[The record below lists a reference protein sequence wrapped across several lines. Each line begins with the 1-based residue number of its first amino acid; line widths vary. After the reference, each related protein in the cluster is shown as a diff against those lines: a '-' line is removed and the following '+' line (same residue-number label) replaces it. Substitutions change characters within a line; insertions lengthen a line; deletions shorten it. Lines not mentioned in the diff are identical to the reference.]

1 MLLRL
6 QKVRNSNI
14 WQWIQGM
21 VVSFAICIAF
31 GLTTSNVLYLLV
43 GGLYLAVNRQRVSLE
58 KKENLVNII
67 LSTLFS
73 IFVVLG
79 NIENVLDVDFLLAW
93 PVTVIICFWG
103 FYLCF
108 ELLLSYFLYCLRNAS
123 VVNEDVEYSKKRA
136 WVGFGVSLL
145 ALLIVWGIGF
155 AFSYPGNTTRDSNT
169 MLSMALGKMNLKA
182 AIPTVYVLILNAL
195 WNFGFSLFGTP
206 NAAFAVCS
214 GAHVIFVALIVAYLI
229 SRLYAYNVKRHIC
242 VIIWAFYAFVPYN
255 VQLAHTVWKDI
266 PFSACVFL
274 FMILIWEDFF
284 DRQQK
289 FDLRELCR
297 LFGII
302 IAGIGMCLM
311 RNNGYFAY
319 LLFLP
324 FAVYMF
330 YKNNKKVLVSLGIIF
345 VLIKVIQ
352 GPVNDEIMTRHKIW
366 VNELKAEEEG
376 IELSQ
381 DKAVKKVK
389 NATSSYNASGIYI
402 ITVQQLGRV
411 AVDRFDLSAEDYL
424 RLNNVIDVERMREEY
439 DPYCRDSAGY
449 LINYKLPVKEYIKEW
464 IYFGVKYP
472 IQYMLAWKDQT
483 FGYWYPDIQYWVY
496 TDQIKE
502 NELGLYKDSILS
514 DDQRYE
520 LMLTEE
526 MYKEIPIYGMVWSIG
541 FVVWMTLFFAG
552 VTYIR
557 KGLKAVMLYVPVL
570 GVWATLL
577 VATPVYAEFRYIYAM
592 FLCLPLSVMLPFISE
607 KKC

>member
-1 MLLRL
+1 MLSKL
-6 QKVRNSNI
+6 QRARESNI
-14 WQWIQGM
+14 WYWIQGI
-21 VVSFAICIAF
+21 VVSFAICIVF

-43 GGLYLAVNRQRVSLE
+43 GGLYLAVSRQRVSIE
-58 KKENLVNII
+58 KREKVVNVII
-67 LSTLFS
+67 SSLFS
-73 IFVVLG
+73 IFMVFG
-79 NIENVLDVDFLLAW
+79 NIENVLNVDFLVAW
-93 PVTVIICFWG
+93 PVTVVICFWG
-103 FYLCF
+103 FYLSF
-108 ELLLSYFLYCLRNAS
+108 ELVIGYFLYCLRTAS
-123 VVNEDVEYSKKRA
+123 VVNTDSAYSKKSALR
-136 WVGFGVSLL
+136 GFLVSFV
-145 ALLIVWGIGF
+145 ALLVVWGVGF
-155 AFSYPGNTTRDSNT
+155 AFSYPGNTTTDSNT

-182 AIPTVYVLILNAL
+182 AIPTVYVQILNVL

-214 GAHVIFVALIVAYLI
+214 GTHVIFVGLIVAYLI
-229 SRLYAYNVKRHIC
+229 SRLYAHNVKKYIC
-242 VIIWAFYAFVPYN
+242 AVIWAFYAFVPYN
-255 VQLAHTVWKDI
+255 VQLTHTVWKDI

-274 FMILIWEDFF
+274 FMILIWEQYLDKE
-284 DRQQK
+284 QK
-289 FDLRELCR
+289 SHLKEGFQLL
-297 LFGII
+297 LLIV
-302 IAGIGMCLM
+302 AGSGMCLM

-324 FAVYMF
+324 FGVYLF
-330 YKNNKKVLVSLGIIF
+330 YRNNKKVLVALGLIF
-345 VLIKVIQ
+345 VIIKVVQ
-352 GPVNDEIMTRHKIW
+352 GPINDEIMTKHRVW
-366 VNELKAEEEG
+366 VAELKAAEEG
-376 IELSQ
+376 AVLSE
-381 DKAVKKVK
+381 DTVVKKVK

-411 AVDRFDLSAEDYL
+411 AVDRFDLSTEDYL

-439 DPYCRDSAGY
+439 NPYCRDSAGY
-449 LINYKLPVKEYIKEW
+449 LINYKLPVKEYIEEW

-472 IQYMLAWKDQT
+472 IQYLLAWKDQT

-496 TDQIKE
+496 TDQIKD

-526 MYKEIPIYGMVWSIG
+526 MYKDIPVYGMLWSIG

-557 KGLKAVMLYVPVL
+557 KGLKEVMLYVPVL

-592 FLCLPLSVMLPFISE
+592 FLCLPLSVLLPFIES
-607 KKC
+607 KK